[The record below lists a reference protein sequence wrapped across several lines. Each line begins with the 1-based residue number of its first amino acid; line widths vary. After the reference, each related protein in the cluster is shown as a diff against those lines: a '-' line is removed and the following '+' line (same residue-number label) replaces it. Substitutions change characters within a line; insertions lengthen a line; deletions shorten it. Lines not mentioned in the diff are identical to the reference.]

1 MWNTQ
6 NIDSI
11 AQRLAGL
18 LPPDMQQARADFAAN
33 AREVLQA
40 GLARINLVTREEFD
54 VQRLLLQRTRTQLAE
69 LEQRLAALELL
80 AAERPAR

>member
-1 MWNTQ
+1 MWDMQT
-6 NIDSI
+6 IDSI

-18 LPPDMQQARADFAAN
+18 LPADLARARADFAAN

-54 VQRLLLQRTRTQLAE
+54 AQRSVLQRTRAHLAE
-69 LEQRLAALELL
+69 LEQRLAELETL
-80 AAERPAR
+80 AAERGQG

>member
-1 MWNTQ
+1 MWDTQ
-6 NIDSI
+6 SIDSI

-18 LPPDMQQARADFAAN
+18 LPADLQQARADFAAN

-54 VQRLLLQRTRTQLAE
+54 VQRLLLQRTHTQLAE
-69 LEQRLAALELL
+69 MEQRLATLEQL
-80 AAERPAR
+80 AGERPSR

>member
-1 MWNTQ
+1 MWDTQ

-11 AQRLAGL
+11 AQRLAAL
-18 LPPDMQQARADFAAN
+18 LPPDLAQARADFAAN

-54 VQRLLLQRTRTQLAE
+54 VQRLLLQRTHTQLAE
-69 LEQRLAALELL
+69 MEQRLAALEQL
-80 AAERPAR
+80 AGERPAR

>member
-1 MWNTQ
+1 MWDTQ
-6 NIDSI
+6 TIDSI

-18 LPPDMQQARADFAAN
+18 LPADLAQARADFAAN

-54 VQRLLLQRTRTQLAE
+54 AQRSVLQHTRAHLAE
-69 LEQRLAALELL
+69 LEQRLAELETL
-80 AAERPAR
+80 AAERGQG

>member
-1 MWNTQ
+1 MWDTQ

-11 AQRLAGL
+11 AQRLAAL
-18 LPPDMQQARADFAAN
+18 LPPDLAQARADFAAN

-54 VQRLLLQRTRTQLAE
+54 VQRLLLQRTRMQLAE
-69 LEQRLAALELL
+69 LEQRLAALEQL
-80 AAERPAR
+80 ADARSPR

>member
-1 MWNTQ
+1 MWDTQ

-11 AQRLAGL
+11 AQRLAAL
-18 LPPDMQQARADFAAN
+18 LPADLQQARADFAAN

-40 GLARINLVTREEFD
+40 GLARIHLVTREEFD

-69 LEQRLAALELL
+69 MEQRLAALEQI
-80 AAERPAR
+80 AGVQAPR

>member
-1 MWNTQ
+1 MWDTQ
-6 NIDSI
+6 TIDSI

-18 LPPDMQQARADFAAN
+18 LPADLAQARADFAAN

-54 VQRLLLQRTRTQLAE
+54 AQRAVLQRTRSQLAE
-69 LEQRLAALELL
+69 LEHRLAELEN
-80 AAERPAR
+80 AHPRD